1 MKLQRRLSHL
11 LIVLLATGA
20 LWSTSAFAQ
29 TCAAPGKSGPCN
41 ALTGVVNSYHA
52 GADNTIVSAGASQ
65 ITLASITGQRTS
77 NRTLE
82 IGDQVIVMQMQD
94 STTPANA
101 GLHEYATVIGIAGN
115 VITLNRALTNGYAQQ
130 VNTTPTVRTFQVIYV
145 PQCST
150 ATIAAAS
157 TVSADRWDINATTGA
172 GTGGVVG
179 IDVAGSLAINGTIT
193 VAGAGFR
200 GGPGRNGTGNRTG
213 GLFSDANYAYTLAT
227 PNGAIKGEG
236 TGGTPIQVFN
246 GTVTPVSYAALIAQG
261 YTAGSGGQGAIGNAG
276 GGGNDGLPASGN
288 NQYNSG
294 GGGGGNGGAGG
305 KGGFSWSQNNDA
317 GGRGGNV
324 ASNNASRLVLGG
336 GGGAGSTNNNGNAD
350 AITQWPPLVSTT
362 TRPLPTATG
371 TANGADG
378 AISSSGASGG
388 GAVLIRAGTLAPS
401 VGRVIADG
409 YTAHNNVGGSES
421 AGGGGA
427 GGSVFISALSGN
439 GAGLTLSASGGGGG
453 YSNYY
458 DHGPGGGG
466 GGGYVETSL
475 SAATIAVTGGTNGY
489 DGCCGG
495 VAGNGSPKTY
505 NAAPGVGAVSLFP
518 TGIPTG
524 NSAGAQC
531 LPALTVT
538 KSTTT
543 PVLTL
548 PSQTTAQYLITV
560 RNATTAGT
568 AYGVAVS
575 DVLPVPFGLQT
586 VTQLGTTTISGTST
600 AGPSPTTP
608 NQSGSTPTA
617 VFGVAGSANNP
628 ATPSFTIAPGG
639 SVTLTFIVNVNTTT
653 LATFQNS
660 ASATFT
666 DPTRTTGGPAIG
678 SATINPAV
686 SPGGTFASGAA
697 VGGTN
702 YASGSSAVE
711 DVRLVATT
719 TLTVTK
725 TDGTA
730 TLIAGSTTAYTVTFS
745 NTGGF
750 AGNNAI
756 IKDSPSAGL
765 ACTTV
770 TCVSTTGSA
779 SCPVGLTLGT
789 PTPVASVPN
798 LFNTTGIAITTFP
811 PASSINL
818 VVSCNVT
825 ATGQ

>member
-1 MKLQRRLSHL
+1 MKLQRRLLHI
-11 LIVLLATGA
+11 LIVLLAAAG
-20 LWSTSAFAQ
+20 LWSTSANAQ
-29 TCAAPGKSGPCN
+29 TCAAPGKNGPCN
-41 ALTGVVNSYHA
+41 LTGVINSYHA
-52 GADNTIVSAGASQ
+52 GAASTTVLAGANQ

-77 NRTLE
+77 NRALE
-82 IGDQVIVMQMQD
+82 IGDQVVVMQMQD

-101 GLHEYATVIGIAGN
+101 GLHEYATIVGVAGN
-115 VITLNRALTNGYAQQ
+115 IITLNRGLTNGYAQQ

-145 PQCST
+145 PQCSS
-150 ATIAAAS
+150 ATISAAN
-157 TVSADRWDINATTGA
+157 TVSADRWDINAATGA

-179 IDVAGSLAINGTIT
+179 LDVAGSLAINGTIT

-213 GLFSDANYAYTLAT
+213 GLFSDANYAYDLAA
-227 PNGAIKGEG
+227 PNGSIKGEG

-261 YTAGSGGQGAIGNAG
+261 YTAGSGGQESIGNAG
-276 GGGNDGLPASGN
+276 GGGNDGTPASGN

-305 KGGFSWSQNNDA
+305 RGGFSWANNNDA

-324 ASNNASRLVLGG
+324 ASNNATRLVLGG
-336 GGGAGSTNNNGNAD
+336 GGGAGSTNNNTIAD

-371 TANGADG
+371 TANGAAG
-378 AISSSGASGG
+378 PISSSGASGG
-388 GAVLIRAGTLAPS
+388 GAILIRAGTLAPS
-401 VGRVIADG
+401 TGRVIADG
-409 YTAHNNVGGSES
+409 YTAHNNSGGSES

-427 GGSVFISALSGN
+427 GGSIFVSTLNGN
-439 GAGLTLSASGGGGG
+439 GSGLTLSASGGGGG
-453 YSNYY
+453 YSNYF

-475 SAATIAVTGGTNGY
+475 SAATIAVLGGTNGY

-505 NAAPGVGAVSLFP
+505 NAAPGFGAVSL
-518 TGIPTG
+518 IPSGTPVG
-524 NSAGAQC
+524 NNAGAQC
-531 LPALTVT
+531 LPVLTLT
-538 KSTTT
+538 KSTST

-548 PSQTTAQYLITV
+548 PAQTTAQYLISV
-560 RNATTAGT
+560 SNAATAGT
-568 AYGVAVS
+568 AYGVALS
-575 DVLPVPFGLQT
+575 DVLPLPFGLQT
-586 VTQLGTTTISGTST
+586 LAQLGTTTISGTST
-600 AGPSPTTP
+600 TGPSPTTP
-608 NQSGSTPTA
+608 NQSGNTPTA

-639 SVTLTFIVNVNTTT
+639 SITLTFIVNVNTTT

-666 DPTRTTGGPAIG
+666 DPTRSTGGPATG
-678 SATINPAV
+678 SATINPVV
-686 SPGGTFASGAA
+686 SPGGTYASGAA

-702 YASGSSAVE
+702 YASGSSTIE
-711 DVRLVATT
+711 DVQLLATT
-719 TLTVTK
+719 TLAVTK
-725 TDGTA
+725 TDGTT
-730 TLIAGSTTAYTVTFS
+730 TLAAGSTTAYTITFS

-750 AGNNAI
+750 AANNAI

-765 ACTTV
+765 TCTTV

-779 SCPVGLTLGT
+779 SCPAGLTLGT

-798 LFNTTGIAITTFP
+798 LFNTTGIAIATFP
-811 PASSINL
+811 PGSSVNL
-818 VVSCNVT
+818 VVNCNVT